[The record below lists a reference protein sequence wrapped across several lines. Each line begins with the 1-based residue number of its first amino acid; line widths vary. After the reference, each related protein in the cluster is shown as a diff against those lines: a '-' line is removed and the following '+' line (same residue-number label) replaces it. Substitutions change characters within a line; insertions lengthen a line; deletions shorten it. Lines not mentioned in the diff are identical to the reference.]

1 MLPPST
7 AVADPDSATLDWVL
21 AHHPLGASTG
31 YMSSLRGDWGRLAA
45 GCLDVSVFAAE
56 LSALSEEEL
65 PGLLEFMRDEPPL
78 PFGYLSVHAPV
89 KGRRLPE
96 RELVALLVDACGGA
110 DTVVVHPD
118 VMDDASAY
126 RPLGRVLTIE
136 NMDGRK
142 PSGRT
147 VAELAPLFEELPDAG
162 FCFDVAHAVAVDP
175 SLRLAGELLDAFG
188 CRLREVHISSLDA
201 AGRHIP
207 LTKKDLGRFERI
219 MRRCPDVPW
228 ILEAPLPAV

>member
-1 MLPPST
+1 MLPSAAAT
-7 AVADPDSATLDWVL
+7 TADPDSATAEWLL

-31 YMSSLRGDWGRLAA
+31 YMSSRRGDWARLAA

-65 PGLLEFMRDEPPL
+65 PALLAFMRDEPPL

-89 KGRRLPE
+89 KGRALPE
-96 RELVALLVDACGGA
+96 RELVALLVAACGGA
-110 DTVVVHPD
+110 DAVIVHPD
-118 VMDDASAY
+118 VMVDPCAY
-126 RPLGRVLTIE
+126 APLGRALTIE

-142 PSGRT
+142 PTGRT
-147 VAELAPLFEELPDAG
+147 VAELVPLFEALPEAG
-162 FCFDVAHAVAVDP
+162 FCFDVAHAAAVDP
-175 SLRLAGELLDAFG
+175 SLALAHELLDAFG
-188 CRLREVHISSLDA
+188 PRLREVHISSLDA
-201 AGRHIP
+201 AGRHIA

-228 ILEAPLPAV
+228 ILEAPLPV